1 MDGGRQLA
9 RQPTSIEVTNQM
21 RTKLTIVLT
30 TVVLLGLGAPLAA
43 AKPGNGNGNGGSSE
57 AAKLCA
63 EQKQADK
70 AAFKAL
76 WGKHAMRDCIR
87 AGRADDEI
95 ATAEPEEIHNA
106 AQACRAEREA
116 GPALFAETYGTNPND
131 RNAFGKCVSTKVHED
146 SETEA
151 PTA

>member
-1 MDGGRQLA
+1 MKHRL
-9 RQPTSIEVTNQM
+9 S
-21 RTKLTIVLT
+21 IVLAAT
-30 TVVLLGLGAPLAA
+30 AMLAVTAPLAT
-43 AKPGNGNGNGGSSE
+43 AKPESGTPNHGSSA

-87 AGRADDEI
+87 AGRAEGEL
-95 ATAEPEEIHNA
+95 ATAEPEEIQNA
-106 AQACRAEREA
+106 AQECRAERDLDPA
-116 GPALFAETYGTNPND
+116 GFAATYGTNDND

-146 SETEA
+146 DTE
-151 PTA
+151 PV

>member
-1 MDGGRQLA
+1 MKK
-9 RQPTSIEVTNQM
+9 M
-21 RTKLTIVLT
+21 LTIALATVALLT
-30 TVVLLGLGAPLAA
+30 ISTPLATA
-43 AKPGNGNGNGGSSE
+43 TPGNGNGNGPQGTPNGGSSE

-63 EQKQADK
+63 EQKKADK

-87 AGRADDEI
+87 AGRAEDEV

-106 AQACRAEREA
+106 AQECRAEREA
-116 GPALFAETYGTNPND
+116 DAAAFAETYGTNAND
-131 RNAFGKCVSTKVHED
+131 RNAFGKCVSTKVRED
-146 SETEA
+146 EPAT